1 MQITM
6 FTADCT
12 GQAANCSYPNRRVV
26 STPEEMREAVRFDHV
41 CAEYKGNYRS
51 IGNFTRSDVV
61 VMDIDNDHTDDPAE
75 WITPEKLDELL
86 PDISYVIAFSR
97 NHMKVKDGK
106 AARPKFHVYF
116 QITETADAG
125 WYAALK
131 RGIKKRFDFFD
142 GNALDAARFIF
153 GADAGEVVWHEGW
166 MTIDEEVEP
175 DYEESKN
182 ENAGSS
188 TGPILEGNRNNTMS
202 RFAGRV
208 LKKYGVTDR
217 AREAF
222 ELHARRCDPPLP
234 EDELNTIWNS
244 AVKFYKNTVCTQP
257 GYVEPDEYNSEFDSL
272 KPEDF
277 SDMGEA
283 KALIKEYRD
292 ELLYTDA
299 TQFLSYDGMCWRE
312 NRQKA
317 VGAVEEFL
325 DMQLVESR
333 NQFETAVAHMLAVD
347 PSLDEITVRKGG
359 RALEKLI
366 TPQNAEAFGELQAAR
381 AYYGFVMKYRNYKH
395 IADTQNTAKPMVAT
409 DINLFD
415 AHENYLNTPGGTYD
429 LTKGVNGMMPHKAT
443 DLLTKITNCAPGE
456 DGKQLWEDALQ
467 LFFCG
472 DQELIEYVQMT
483 VGMAAV
489 GKVYVEALI
498 IAYGEGRNGKST
510 FWNTISRVLGTYSG
524 AMSADSLTAN
534 CRRNVKPEIA
544 ELKGKRLIIAAE
556 LEEGTRLSTS
566 ILKQLCSTDQIRGEK
581 KFKDPFDFTPS
592 HTAVLYTNHLPK
604 VSASDDGTWRRLI
617 VIPFHAKIEGSSD
630 IKNYAD
636 YLFNNAGPAV
646 MSWIIEGAKKVI
658 EREFKI
664 EPPKVVANAIAEY
677 RGMNDWL
684 SHFLEDC
691 CVTGDGLEQKS
702 GDLYQEYRAYCLRT
716 GEYARNNADFIAEIE
731 KRGFM
736 RKKKKSGMWVQGLQL
751 KDTDF
756 AD

>member
-12 GQAANCSYPNRRVV
+12 GQAANCSYPNRRMVT
-26 STPEEMREAVRFDHV
+26 TPEEMQEAVRFDHV

-51 IGNFTRSDVV
+51 IGNFARSDVV
-61 VMDIDNDHTDDPAE
+61 VMDIDNDHTEDPAE
-75 WITPEKLDELL
+75 WITPEKLDQML

-116 QITETADAG
+116 QITETSDAG

-131 RGIKKRFDFFD
+131 KGIKKRFDFFD

-175 DYEESKN
+175 DYEETESK
-182 ENAGSS
+182 ETGICS
-188 TGPILEGNRNNTMS
+188 GPILEGSRNNTMS

-257 GYVEPDEYNSEFDSL
+257 GYIEPDEYNSEFDSL

-333 NQFETAVAHMLAVD
+333 DQFETAVAHLLAVD

-366 TPQNAEAFGELQAAR
+366 TPQNAEAFGELQTAR

-415 AHENYLNTPGGTYD
+415 AQENYLNTPGGTYD
-429 LTKGVNGMMPHKAT
+429 LAKGVNGMMPHKAT
-443 DLLTKITNCAPGE
+443 DLLTKITNCAPGDE
-456 DGKQLWEDALQ
+456 GRQLWEDALQ

-472 DQELIEYVQMT
+472 DQDLIDYVQMT

-646 MSWIIEGAKKVI
+646 MSWIIEGARKVI

-691 CVTGDGLEQKS
+691 CVTGVGLEQKS

>member
-12 GQAANCSYPNRRVV
+12 GQAANCSYPNRRMVT
-26 STPEEMREAVRFDHV
+26 TPEEMREAVRFDHV

-51 IGNFTRSDVV
+51 IGNFARSDVV
-61 VMDIDNDHTDDPAE
+61 VMDIDNDHTEDPAE
-75 WITPEKLDELL
+75 WITPEKLDQML

-116 QITETADAG
+116 QITETSDVG

-131 RGIKKRFDFFD
+131 RGIKKCFDFFD

-153 GADAGEVVWHEGW
+153 GADAGDVVWHEGW

-175 DYEESKN
+175 DYEETESKDS
-182 ENAGSS
+182 GFSS
-188 TGPILEGNRNNTMS
+188 GPILEGSRNNTMS

-333 NQFETAVAHMLAVD
+333 DQFETAVAHMLAVD

-366 TPQNAEAFGELQAAR
+366 TPQNAEAFGELQTAR
-381 AYYGFVMKYRNYKH
+381 AYYGFVMKYRNFKH

-415 AHENYLNTPGGTYD
+415 AQENYLNTPGGTYD
-429 LTKGVNGMMPHKAT
+429 LAKGLNGMMPHKAT
-443 DLLTKITNCAPGE
+443 DLLTKITNCAPGDE
-456 DGKQLWEDALQ
+456 GRQLWEDALQ

-472 DQELIEYVQMT
+472 DQDLIDYVQMT

-646 MSWIIEGAKKVI
+646 MNWIIEGARKVI

-664 EPPKVVANAIAEY
+664 DPPKVVANAIAEY

-684 SHFLEDC
+684 SHFLEEC